1 MIRVLKAGPL
11 TTVQDLGR
19 PGYGHLA
26 VPCSGAADRGAL
38 IRANRRVGN
47 FDGAAGLEMTLSGG
61 HFEFQ
66 APTVIALCGAQMPAT
81 LDRIAVAADT
91 AIRVAAG
98 QILDVGAARL
108 GVRGYLAVAGGIR
121 ARTVLG
127 SRSTDLLTGLGP
139 APLRA
144 ADVLETD
151 TLYALPPQPPA
162 AAAPLQTHLVL
173 RYCAGPRHQRF
184 APTALDRLGGAPYTV
199 SPHSNRIGVRLQG
212 AALAQP
218 EGDEQDSEGLQPGA
232 IQVPTSGQPLVFLY
246 DHPVTGGY
254 PVIGVVLAEDL
265 SGLAQARPGSTLE
278 FERVED

>member
-1 MIRVLKAGPL
+1 MSIRMVLAG
-11 TTVQDLGR
+11 G
-19 PGYGHLA
+19 GHAHLA
-26 VPCSGAADRGAL
+26 VPCSGAADRQAL

-61 HFEFQ
+61 RFEFH
-66 APTVIALCGAQMPAT
+66 AATVIALCGAPMPAT
-81 LDRIAVAADT
+81 LDGIAVPADT
-91 AIRVAAG
+91 AIDVAAG
-98 QILDVGAARL
+98 QVLDVGTARQ

-121 ARTVLG
+121 AETVLG

-139 APLRA
+139 APLRV
-144 ADVLETD
+144 ADVLQTD
-151 TLYALPPQPPA
+151 TLHALPQHPA
-162 AAAPLQTHLVL
+162 TAEAPMQTHRVL

-184 APTALDRLGGAPYTV
+184 APAALDRLGGAPYTV

-212 AALAQP
+212 AAL
-218 EGDEQDSEGLQPGA
+218 EHLDCGELDSEGLQPGA

-265 SGLAQARPGSTLE
+265 SGLAQARPGSTLQ